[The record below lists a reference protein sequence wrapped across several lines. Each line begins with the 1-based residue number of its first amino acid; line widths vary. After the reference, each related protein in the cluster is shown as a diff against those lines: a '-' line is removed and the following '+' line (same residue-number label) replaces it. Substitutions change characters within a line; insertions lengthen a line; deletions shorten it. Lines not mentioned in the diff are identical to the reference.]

1 MMDILVYLR
10 KGALLAQNP
19 GGVEDIPELD
29 DADREVIRREKTR
42 MRAPFFFVSTGL
54 TITVIPPRQVEPT

>member
-29 DADREVIRREKTR
+29 DTDREVIRREKTR
-42 MRAPFFFVSTGL
+42 MRALFSARTGL
-54 TITVIPPRQVEPT
+54 TITVIPRRQVEPT